1 MKDMNTL
8 LSNLRDLMTAEDYPV
23 ADPVDTAALAGL
35 INNAPSADWDF
46 HKKSACEDIRLLLI
60 NRKDYAEMF
69 SIMDGAEYNGMTLYN
84 LVQTANNEPLWSN
97 IYVRN
102 IEARDNEIFIDPD
115 LTDKVLI
122 GEDGMSV
129 FVFNPVQDCFEIR
142 DRVATDYVTEAHHPF
157 SDFLSAVM
165 GTVA

>member
-1 MKDMNTL
+1 MNTL
-8 LSNLRDLMTAEDYPV
+8 LSNLRDRMTAEDYPV

-35 INNAPSADWDF
+35 INNAPPADWDF

-97 IYVRN
+97 IYIRN
-102 IEARDNEIFIDPD
+102 
-115 LTDKVLI
+115 V
-122 GEDGMSV
+122 
-129 FVFNPVQDCFEIR
+129 
-142 DRVATDYVTEAHHPF
+142 
-157 SDFLSAVM
+157 
-165 GTVA
+165 